1 MDSRIDILM
10 FITLYINT
18 FSLYINMEKT
28 FAEDTEFKKQEFE
41 KQHNSLN
48 EMVQWLKVWDKYNT
62 TNKRDQPQ
70 SNSKN
75 KRMR

>member
-1 MDSRIDILM
+1 
-10 FITLYINT
+10 
-18 FSLYINMEKT
+18 MEKT

-41 KQHNSLN
+41 KQHNTLN
-48 EMVQWLKVWDKYNT
+48 EMVQWLKVWEKYNT